1 VLTVTLTGPD
11 EVRSTVTIS
20 DDATVRDVATC
31 GYDLFWRTLK
41 RNGFKVPLTATVQD
55 GDVVMVENDPSSNS

>member
-1 VLTVTLTGPD
+1 M
-11 EVRSTVTIS
+11 S

>member
-31 GYDLFWRTLK
+31 GYGLFWRTLK